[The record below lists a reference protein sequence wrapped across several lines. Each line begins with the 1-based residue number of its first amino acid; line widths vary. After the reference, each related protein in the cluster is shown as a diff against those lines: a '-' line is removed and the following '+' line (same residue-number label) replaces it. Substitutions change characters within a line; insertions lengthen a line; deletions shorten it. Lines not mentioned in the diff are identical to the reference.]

1 MTDYLLVQISDIHLT
16 MDGTRFPGGRPRDSL
31 VAALR
36 LLVDAELAPD
46 LFVLT
51 GDLANAGEPD
61 CYRDL
66 SDLMD
71 EVVGTLGGKV
81 VYLPGNHD
89 NRSAFRSLLLGLDS
103 SSAPINQVHWIGGL
117 RVVLL
122 DSVVPGEDFGALDDG
137 TLAFLVDAIA
147 SPAPDGTVLAF
158 HHPPIPSPVRPM
170 ARIMLRDPDRLAA
183 VIEGSDVRL
192 VLAGHNHHGMA
203 GTLASIP
210 VWVSPATAYEM
221 DVLSPDAIRGVPGAS
236 VSQIDL
242 SGGAARVSTIRVP
255 VGRS

>member
-1 MTDYLLVQISDIHLT
+1 VTDYLLVQISDIHLT
-16 MDGTRFPGGRPRDSL
+16 SDGTRFAGSHPRDNL

-36 LLVDAELAPD
+36 LLVDAEVAPD

-51 GDLANAGEPD
+51 GDLANIGEPD

-71 EVVGTLGGKV
+71 EAVDTLGGTV

-89 NRSAFRSLLLGLDS
+89 HRSAFRSQLLGQHA
-103 SSAPINQVHWIGGL
+103 SSAPINQIHWIGGL

-122 DSVVPGEDFGALDDG
+122 DSVVPGQDFGALDDG
-137 TLAFLVDAIA
+137 TLAFLSDALA
-147 SPAPDGTVLAF
+147 SPAPDGTVLAL

-170 ARIMLRDPDRLAA
+170 ARIMLQEPERLAEA
-183 VIEGSDVRL
+183 IEGSDVRL

-242 SGGAARVSTIRVP
+242 GGDAARVSTIRVP